1 MPIANLADVQIHYE
15 WAGADHKPV
24 LVFSNSLGTNLRM
37 WDLQLEEFSKHF
49 RVLRYD
55 KRGHG
60 LSAVTPGA
68 YTIEQLGRD
77 VVGLLDA
84 LKLDRVYF
92 CGLSIGGMT
101 GMYLGVNAPNRF
113 HKMVL
118 CNTAAK
124 IGTNVT
130 WNARIQAVQTGGM
143 KTIAESVVER
153 WLTPGFRATHPEET
167 YAVLGMLEAANPQ
180 GYIGCCAAVRD
191 ADLRQNLGMFRVPCL
206 VLAGTY
212 DSSVPVLD
220 ARFLVEKIP
229 SAQFVEVPSA
239 HLSNIESRDEFNR
252 QVLQFLLA

>member
-37 WDLQLEEFSKHF
+37 WDLQLEEFSKYF

-191 ADLRQNLGMFRVPCL
+191 ADLRQSLGMFRVPCL